1 MYSTAGAG
9 LFSLF
14 VNIFLLKGVIEVH
27 KELCETN
34 GGKFP
39 AFNCISGSDPDLLN
53 LSCESQLEGS
63 INLDSAIEKSSSIK
77 EPEHVTKS
85 IHYNDTLLYIYTSGT
100 TGN

>member
-1 MYSTAGAG
+1 M
-9 LFSLF
+9 
-14 VNIFLLKGVIEVH
+14 K
-27 KELCETN
+27 
-34 GGKFP
+34 
-39 AFNCISGSDPDLLN
+39 SGSTGPCFANEVFSQTPDHDHFLAPFGDFKSTNLLN
-53 LSCESQLEGS
+53 LSCESRLEGS